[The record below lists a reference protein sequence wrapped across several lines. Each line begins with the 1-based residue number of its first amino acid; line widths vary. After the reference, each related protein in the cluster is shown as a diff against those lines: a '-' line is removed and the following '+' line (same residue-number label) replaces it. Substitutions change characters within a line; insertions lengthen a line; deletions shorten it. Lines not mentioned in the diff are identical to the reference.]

1 MKTRN
6 TALDVY
12 RILCMFLITTIHII
26 NYSGLMEAL
35 PDRHLNFWLV
45 NGIQVLQ
52 VFSISGFTLISSYYL
67 VDKPFRLNR
76 ILRFAMMVIFFSIV
90 IYMLSLVLVG
100 RNFSLLLLVKSF
112 FPLTTYHY
120 WYPVNYL
127 FLLALSPF
135 LNKLIG
141 TLTQKKLLVGL
152 GVLALICSV
161 YFHLNPFTDAA
172 TFLGHH
178 THNLLWFVL
187 LYGIAAYLKRYG
199 VKHPK
204 LLGIGM
210 FVVTGVILYVLQ
222 AANNNAFGLVD
233 SYPIIRKLLQKVD
246 LLSYNSVLS
255 LLFTVSS
262 FVLFTQIRLTPP
274 KWLAKALTFTVPA
287 VFVIYLFQEHN
298 AIRDALWALVGI
310 KGWAESY
317 WLVPMMLA
325 CFGALFAIAVGIHL
339 LTACATSCFWPSW
352 KHLLK
357 KS

>member
-187 LYGIAAYLKRYG
+187 LYGIA
-199 VKHPK
+199 
-204 LLGIGM
+204 
-210 FVVTGVILYVLQ
+210 
-222 AANNNAFGLVD
+222 FGLVD

-298 AIRDALWALVGI
+298 AIWDALWALVGI

-339 LTACATSCFWPSW
+339 LYRLCDKLLLAKLEAFAEKVLTGKKECA
-352 KHLLK
+352 K
-357 KS
+357 